1 MNDHNS
7 QLSATESIEERKIF
21 ILFFLEKKWK
31 MMKLEGKR
39 YRERGVVKFGGLRG
53 VKTGRGQCQIPT

>member
-21 ILFFLEKKWK
+21 ILFFWK
-31 MMKLEGKR
+31 RNGK
-39 YRERGVVKFGGLRG
+39 
-53 VKTGRGQCQIPT
+53 